1 MEMRKKQRR
10 YPLLVLIM
18 ILSALVT
25 NGCRDEGEE
34 DRQAANITTSEESL
48 LVEEIPSSG
57 EGTAGETAPSEDTE
71 ENAGKEDAS
80 SKISLVM
87 VGDILLHDRVEES
100 AVQAD
105 GSRDFSAI
113 FSETGKTISDADLAI
128 VNQEVIIG
136 GSGLGISGYPAF
148 NAPYEIGD
156 ALAETGFDVVCHAT
170 NHALDKGKKGI
181 LNCIDFWRTNYPQ
194 MGILGIHDSSEEQD
208 DIYIFEKDGIKIA
221 ILNYTYGT
229 NGISLPSDMPY
240 AVDMLEEEKV
250 ISDIQKAEA
259 EADFT
264 IVCPHWGTEY
274 QLTPSAQQKKWS
286 RIFLEQ
292 GVDLV
297 LGTHPHVIEPVEWL
311 TDEATDNKMLV
322 YYSLG
327 NYVNWTSGTGAGVSN
342 RMVGGMATVTLEKKS
357 ETEPV
362 EISEYGVEAL
372 VCHVR
377 SGSNGVR
384 VYPLGSYTQEL
395 AAENEIISQAPDFTY
410 RYCVDLCDKVWGDL
424 WKQEVVK

>member
-10 YPLLVLIM
+10 YLLLVLIM
-18 ILSALVT
+18 ILSALVM
-25 NGCRDEGEE
+25 NGCRNEGEK

-71 ENAGKEDAS
+71 ENAGKEDTS

-274 QLTPSAQQKKWS
+274 QLTPSAQQKKWT

-311 TDEATDNKMLV
+311 TDEATGNKMLV

-357 ETEPV
+357 ETDPV

-384 VYPLGSYTQEL
+384 VYPLGSYSQEL
-395 AAENEIISQAPDFTY
+395 AAENEIISQASDFTY
-410 RYCVDLCDKVWGDL
+410 WYCIDLCDKVWGEL
-424 WKQEVVK
+424 WK